1 MDEVTV
7 RRATSAEVDVVAD
20 MWVRAAAALAEA
32 GLDQW
37 QYPVKLHN
45 IRAAIAAESCWL
57 VRDLTDAVVGTITVD
72 RVADPALWL
81 PEDRPDDAL
90 YLHRMITEP
99 VAKGVELGSALIDWS
114 ARRAIDA
121 GYKWIR
127 LDAWRSNPG
136 LWKYYADRGFEL
148 VRVVSDPSG
157 SGACFQRD
165 ATVQLN
171 CGPKVHEVV

>member
-7 RRATSAEVDVVAD
+7 HRATPTDVDVVAD
-20 MWVRAAAALAEA
+20 MWIRAAAALAEA

-45 IRAAIAAESCWL
+45 IRAAIDAETCWL
-57 VRDLTDAVVGTITVD
+57 VSDPTGTVIGTITVD
-72 RVADPALWL
+72 RNADPALWL
-81 PEDRPDDAL
+81 PEDHPDEAL

-99 VAKGVELGSALIDWS
+99 AAKGVELGSALIDWA
-114 ARRAIDA
+114 ARRAVET
-121 GYKWIR
+121 GCKWIR

-136 LWKYYADRGFEL
+136 LWKYYANRGFEL

-157 SGACFQRD
+157 SGACFQRNAD
-165 ATVQLN
+165 IQLGR
-171 CGPKVHEVV
+171 GPRIRE